1 MEIFFIIFL
10 VSFAHCGKIEDSKD
24 QQWENFKLKFDKQ
37 YKNLDHEF
45 ERKSIF
51 LSTLES
57 IEKHNVKY
65 EQGISTYYQG
75 VNSFSDWTWDEF
87 KSQYLNSNM
96 DNMNKSVS
104 SFFRQQWYFVTK
116 IVLTYCEKK
125 SFSDREKLFK
135 FEAEGRKF
143 EII

>member
-1 MEIFFIIFL
+1 MEIYFIIFL

-57 IEKHNVKY
+57 IEKHNIKY

-75 VNSFSDWTWDEF
+75 VNLFSDWTWNEF

-116 IVLTYCEKK
+116 PDL
-125 SFSDREKLFK
+125 L
-135 FEAEGRKF
+135 
-143 EII
+143 

>member
-87 KSQYLNSNM
+87 KLQYLNSNM

-104 SFFRQQWYFVTK
+104 IFF
-116 IVLTYCEKK
+116 
-125 SFSDREKLFK
+125 
-135 FEAEGRKF
+135 
-143 EII
+143 

>member
-1 MEIFFIIFL
+1 M

-37 YKNLDHEF
+37 YINLDHEF

-57 IEKHNVKY
+57 IEKHNIKY

-75 VNSFSDWTWDEF
+75 VNLFSDWTWDEF
-87 KSQYLNSNM
+87 KFQYLNSNM
-96 DNMNKSVS
+96 HNMN

-116 IVLTYCEKK
+116 IVLKYYEKK
-125 SFSDREKLFK
+125 LF
-135 FEAEGRKF
+135 E
-143 EII
+143 